1 MESIKQVWKK
11 DPTAKILVA
20 APSNAAADL
29 LAVKL
34 LDHIPVEQ
42 LIRLNAAARDDS
54 AINETLTNRVIFLA
68 STIHFE
74 NLTNPFCSVT
84 HILYKITE
92 GFWALTDWST
102 TCIKLQLSFK
112 SCRIFPLHTFTF
124 KKWRNSGSEF

>member
-1 MESIKQVWKK
+1 MIQVINILNRTSHSNAYILFGPPGTGKTVTLVESIKQVWKK

-54 AINETLTNRVIFLA
+54 AINETLTNRVIFF
-68 STIHFE
+68 SI
-74 NLTNPFCSVT
+74 
-84 HILYKITE
+84 
-92 GFWALTDWST
+92 DD
-102 TCIKLQLSFK
+102 SF
-112 SCRIFPLHTFTF
+112 
-124 KKWRNSGSEF
+124 